1 MVNPDEPESLMAKKI
16 LLIERSD
23 GTAKKIDDF
32 LSEMG
37 YKISVCSQDDLALE
51 CVRDILPNLIII
63 NEKQTLSSGHDLV
76 EQIKKEKR
84 FAKIPIVMMSSKK
97 PNGDRIM
104 ADSYIKLP
112 PEPTKLYNAVS
123 HWLESGIEVEVQSGG
138 DNKGRNGSTSK
149 NSASASN
156 QSSRRTV
163 INPVSLGKIFH
174 YLLSKSGT
182 GQLRFISNRKRMKIS
197 VQDGVIVDVKTNYIQ
212 TGSLGRFLIREG
224 KITSAENDS
233 TRRRAEDLGKK
244 QGELLVQLS
253 ILTRAELEVA
263 IRKQKSQKL
272 LSLFTEHWEDGE
284 YDFRE
289 NLIEETDDIPL
300 SLPIAEFLVMAVFNH
315 LSHKKAYNSLLR
327 NKKISVE
334 IYPSADFDDV
344 AERLGLRKNH
354 LKLMELIEG
363 KTLRDL
369 KLDEGERFKD
379 IVLLTFLLATS
390 QGISFGTKPVRKP
403 KKKPEVKRK
412 IKKTPKAAPPPPETP
427 DIKPASPP
435 LQTSTEEHPPA
446 PEFLT
451 GDAPTFSDEFF
462 ETYEK
467 GRELFDEADYAQA
480 KPILEAALE
489 LNPRSSDVLAMLA
502 WIKYTDGGVG
512 VRDEARDM
520 LKKSLLI
527 DDLNDIAHLMI
538 GQIYKEENRIPQAAH
553 HYKTAFR
560 LNPMNEDAKAEF
572 DKLEIKLRS
581 QKDRGL

>member
-1 MVNPDEPESLMAKKI
+1 MAKKI
-16 LLIERSD
+16 LLIERSVD
-23 GTAKKIDDF
+23 TAKKIDDF

-51 CVRDILPNLIII
+51 FVRDTLPNLIIV
-63 NEKQTLSSGHDLV
+63 NEKQTLISGHDLV
-76 EQIKKEKR
+76 EQIKREKR
-84 FAKIPIVMMSSKK
+84 FAKIPVVMMSSKK
-97 PNGDRIM
+97 PNGNRLM

-123 HWLESGIEVEVQSGG
+123 HWLESGVKVEVQS
-138 DNKGRNGSTSK
+138 DVNEKGRHESTSK
-149 NSASASN
+149 NNASASN
-156 QSSRRTV
+156 HSARRTV
-163 INPVSLGKIFH
+163 INPVNLGKIFH

-182 GQLRFISNRKRMKIS
+182 GQLRFISDRKRMKIS
-197 VQDGVIVDVKTNYIQ
+197 VQNGVVIDVKTNYIQ

-233 TRRRAEDLGKK
+233 TRRRAEDLGKR
-244 QGELLVQLS
+244 QGELLIQLG
-253 ILTRAELEVA
+253 IVTRAELEVA
-263 IRKQKSQKL
+263 VRKQKSQKL

-284 YDFRE
+284 FDFKE
-289 NLIEETDDIPL
+289 GLLDEIDDIPL

-327 NKKISVE
+327 NKKVSVE
-334 IYPSADFDDV
+334 IYPSADFDEV

-390 QGISFGTKPVRKP
+390 QGVSFGTKPVRKP
-403 KKKPEVKRK
+403 KKEPEVKRE
-412 IKKTPKAAPPPPETP
+412 IKKTPKAPPPETP
-427 DIKPASPP
+427 DIKPTSPP
-435 LQTSTEEHPPA
+435 RQVSTEEHPPA

-451 GDAPTFSDEFF
+451 EDVLTFSDEFF

-480 KPILEAALE
+480 QPILETALE

-502 WIKYTDGGVG
+502 WIKYSNGGTG

-538 GQIYKEENRIPQAAH
+538 GQIYKEENRITQAAH